1 MPPETFAPP
10 AIVYQGHVYQATPT
24 TLHLVVQ
31 GSVAL
36 FGSDPP
42 LVVAAGDT
50 LTLDLWV
57 ELA

>member
-1 MPPETFAPP
+1 MPPETFTPTAL
-10 AIVYQGHVYQATPT
+10 VYQGNVYQADPT
-24 TLHLVVQ
+24 TLHLVVH
-31 GSVAL
+31 GNVTL
-36 FGSDPP
+36 FGADPS